1 MIRVLGPTT
10 PSGQEFGPL
19 INTTSRSPQLW
30 ARQLSPFFLG
40 PVPLYAGAGLRVA
53 QNVENA
59 WQYAKVYED
68 HDASGEPSEAY
79 WPWAREGWANNRA
92 VRYPMGKGAKPA
104 YSWWDGEALSYVE
117 ARRRI
122 YVPLYTRAVVNTPA
136 FRKLLGLY
144 RESEDITLWDFD
156 GYDHLKFGMTLKE
169 VLNHPVR
176 KMGHAFVL
184 AMMLEQ
190 MA

>member
-1 MIRVLGPTT
+1 MIRILGPRFRDKSAT
-10 PSGQEFGPL
+10 EVV
-19 INTTSRSPQLW
+19 NTTSRSSESW
-30 ARQLSPFFLG
+30 SKGLSPFILG
-40 PVPLYAGAGLRVA
+40 PVKLYPGAGLEVA

-59 WQYAKVYED
+59 WQYAKVYEG

-79 WPWAREGWANNRA
+79 WPWARDGWSTHRGI
-92 VRYPMGKGAKPA
+92 RYPMGKGAIPA
-104 YSWWDGEALSYVE
+104 YSWWDGEALGYLE
-117 ARRRI
+117 ARRKI

-136 FRKLLGLY
+136 FLKLLTMY
-144 RESEDITLWDFD
+144 REAGRVTLWDFD
-156 GYDHLKFGMTLKE
+156 GYDHHQLGMTLKE
-169 VLNHPVR
+169 VLNDPKR